1 MLFIG
6 LFKPLSFASLF
17 AQSGSY
23 QIQPEDRLRLSF
35 WENPELNSEVTVGK
49 DGGIDLPI
57 IGRIKASE
65 LTLDQ
70 LRDQIISQMG
80 LYNKLINHLSIVV
93 IEYGRNK
100 VFVTGQVAK
109 SGKYSFE
116 EIPNIWDIILEAGG
130 PLENARLDQ
139 VNIIRGGEEGKI
151 DVVDLNT
158 ALQTGRLN
166 ELPPIYPGDTI
177 HLPGNTTPF
186 ESIRSGIRNKDEVYV
201 FGAVVT
207 PGPLNFK
214 AELNILD
221 AIGLAGGPV
230 ANANFKDIRYVAV
243 FKNSTKVYQI
253 NLNLYLNKSLSTSI
267 PNVTPGS
274 TIYVPTKKTM
284 SPLMTTVLTTAI
296 STAVTAIIF
305 VSISK

>member
-1 MLFIG
+1 MLFVYFFLPIS
-6 LFKPLSFASLF
+6 LPCLF

-23 QIQPEDRLRLSF
+23 KIQPEDHLKLSF
-35 WENPELNSEVTVGK
+35 WESPELNSQVTVGK
-49 DGGIDLPI
+49 DGEIDLPI

-65 LTLDQ
+65 LTIDQ

-80 LYNKLINHLSIVV
+80 LYNKLINHLTVDV
-93 IEYGRNK
+93 TEYGRNN

-139 VNIIRGGEEGKI
+139 INIIRGGEEGKI
-151 DVVDLNT
+151 LVVDLNA

-186 ESIRSGIRNKDEVYV
+186 EPISSALRNKDEIYV
-201 FGAVVT
+201 FGAVIQ
-207 PGPLNFK
+207 PGPLNFNS
-214 AELNILD
+214 ELNILD
-221 AIGLAGGPV
+221 AIGRAGGP
-230 ANANFKDIRYVAV
+230 AENANLKNISYIAV

-253 NLNLYLNKSLSTSI
+253 NLNLYLHKSLSTSI

-274 TIYVPTKKTM
+274 AIYIPAKKNM
-284 SPLMTTVLTTAI
+284 SPFIITALTTAI
-296 STAVTAIIF
+296 TAAVTALIF
-305 VSISK
+305 TSMR